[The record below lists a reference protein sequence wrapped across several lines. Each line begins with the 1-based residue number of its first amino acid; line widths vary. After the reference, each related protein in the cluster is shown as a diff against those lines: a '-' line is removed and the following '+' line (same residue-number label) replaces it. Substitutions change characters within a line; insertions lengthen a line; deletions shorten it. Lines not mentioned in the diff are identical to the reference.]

1 MILFNKVIKIY
12 MKNLHKVPENV
23 GSTKSD
29 GSFLYMSNDLIMFM
43 KINKYKLK
51 YLLIR
56 IFI

>member
-1 MILFNKVIKIY
+1 

-23 GSTKSD
+23 GSTRSD

-56 IFI
+56 IFYINSY